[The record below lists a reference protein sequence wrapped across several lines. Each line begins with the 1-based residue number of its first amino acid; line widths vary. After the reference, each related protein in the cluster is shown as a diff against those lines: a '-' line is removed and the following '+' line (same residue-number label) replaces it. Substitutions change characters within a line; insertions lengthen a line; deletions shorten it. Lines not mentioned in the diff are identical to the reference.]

1 MVGRTSEQVSKTH
14 ERYQPKWIITTWR
27 EKGRIWGEGFHIS
40 SGIAVKVK
48 LRGRIWGKDRWPDLD
63 EDVEQSFWNE
73 FAAYK
78 AQYLKREHYKRTG
91 RQLEDRNKRD

>member
-1 MVGRTSEQVSKTH
+1 ML
-14 ERYQPKWIITTWR
+14 
-27 EKGRIWGEGFHIS
+27 
-40 SGIAVKVK
+40 KVK
-48 LRGRIWGKDRWPDLD
+48 LRGRIWSKERWPEVP
-63 EDVEQSFWNE
+63 EDVEQTFWNE